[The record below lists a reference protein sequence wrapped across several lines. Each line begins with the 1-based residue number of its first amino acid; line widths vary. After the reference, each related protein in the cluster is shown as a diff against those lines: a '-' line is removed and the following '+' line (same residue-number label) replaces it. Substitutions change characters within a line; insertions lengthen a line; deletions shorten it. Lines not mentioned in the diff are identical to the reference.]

1 MNGPFDHYFSHI
13 TELAF
18 MILTILN
25 LIRMFWLTFLNLES
39 QKQQADLIRKQ
50 MNEIEFGKEREDR
63 LKSDLEVFYVTSV
76 SPTLRQKSTI

>member
-1 MNGPFDHYFSHI
+1 MPYI
-13 TELAF
+13 
-18 MILTILN
+18 
-25 LIRMFWLTFLNLES
+25 S

-76 SPTLRQKSTI
+76 LSTLKKVQFNEV